1 MCTIFPLVLNSTRT
15 VEFHILLHFLHLR
28 KVPNTLTVNG
38 KDEENNAKC
47 SHYSSFKAKD
57 IDRNTHWPVQKKKR
71 SMHIMVT
78 CPTWFVESVWSAP
91 IASYISS
98 YHKRKKHI
106 LLFFLFSFLHDIP
119 SLAYMPKHME
129 VVRRPSLL
137 SQRLWYELW
146 HPYVREE

>member
-71 SMHIMVT
+71 VHAYYGHMPHLICGIRLICSHSIIYIIISQAQKTHIVGFFYFLSCMTSPHLPT
-78 CPTWFVESVWSAP
+78 CQSTWKWSGAL
-91 IASYISS
+91 ACSHRGYGTSYGT
-98 YHKRKKHI
+98 
-106 LLFFLFSFLHDIP
+106 P
-119 SLAYMPKHME
+119 M
-129 VVRRPSLL
+129 
-137 SQRLWYELW
+137 
-146 HPYVREE
+146 

>member
-38 KDEENNAKC
+38 KDEENNAEC

-98 YHKRKKHI
+98 YHKRKKTHI
-106 LLFFLFSFLHDIP
+106 VGFFYFLSCMTSPHLP
-119 SLAYMPKHME
+119 TCQSTWKWFGALACSHRGYGTSYGTPM
-129 VVRRPSLL
+129 
-137 SQRLWYELW
+137 
-146 HPYVREE
+146 